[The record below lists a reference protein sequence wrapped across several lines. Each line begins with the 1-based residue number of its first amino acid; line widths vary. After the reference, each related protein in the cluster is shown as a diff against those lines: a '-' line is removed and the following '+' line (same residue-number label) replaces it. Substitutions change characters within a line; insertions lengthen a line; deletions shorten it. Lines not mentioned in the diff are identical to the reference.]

1 MSQKDSRV
9 KSPSRFILKCVVK
22 FDGSRMDVISMGAA
36 FMVQEWTW
44 DPWELLDCDKKTPP
58 VVSYGGTL
66 FPRM

>member
-1 MSQKDSRV
+1 M
-9 KSPSRFILKCVVK
+9 K

-44 DPWELLDCDKKTPP
+44 DPWELLDCDEKTPP

-66 FPRM
+66 FPTM